1 MLDASTALCV
11 VVSFVKFIVERFYT
25 LCKQI
30 SVFFRHSDFRSVEPT
45 HRETGC
51 VRLSPIELVR
61 QGFPPFV
68 DTSVYFSK
76 PLAIRPLR
84 TPDDPPQFW
93 CIGHAGP
100 FTTVSLQTELNFR
113 YFRYKRKGRC
123 DRACFFKRYVSS
135 IERIPEKGSERRR
148 VP

>member
-1 MLDASTALCV
+1 MLDASTAPCV

-25 LCKQI
+25 LCTQI

-61 QGFPPFV
+61 QDFPPFV

-76 PLAIRPLR
+76 PLAIGPLR

-100 FTTVSLQTELNFR
+100 FTTVSLQTELKFAI
-113 YFRYKRKGRC
+113 FVTK
-123 DRACFFKRYVSS
+123 
-135 IERIPEKGSERRR
+135 EK
-148 VP
+148 VDVIAHAILNAM